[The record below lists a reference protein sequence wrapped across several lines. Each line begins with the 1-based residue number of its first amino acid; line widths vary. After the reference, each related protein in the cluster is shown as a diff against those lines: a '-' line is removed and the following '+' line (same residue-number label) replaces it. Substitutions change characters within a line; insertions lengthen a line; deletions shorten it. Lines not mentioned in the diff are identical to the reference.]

1 MSAAAQLSLRTLRTM
16 HAVLLVSVLLYA
28 FIGEH
33 VEHQPLTEN
42 QRPLSA
48 MTALAGLVVLL
59 AAVLRK
65 RMVAPSKE
73 ALRKEPNDLRALA
86 RWRFGTLFSLVLC
99 EALAMIGFVVRFLGY
114 PLQQAAL
121 FYVAAGV
128 LMLVWWP
135 RLDRSALGE

>member
-1 MSAAAQLSLRTLRTM
+1 MSTAAQLSLRSLRTM

-28 FIGEH
+28 LIGEH
-33 VEHQPLTEN
+33 VEHQAFTGN
-42 QRPLSA
+42 QRALSA

-65 RMVAPSKE
+65 RMVGPSKDV
-73 ALRKEPNDLRALA
+73 LRKEPNDVRALA
-86 RWRFGTLFSLVLC
+86 RWRFGTLISLVLC

-128 LMLVWWP
+128 LMMVWWP
-135 RLDRSALGE
+135 RLDRSAIGE